1 MFKSIEEIKD
11 FQNNLRGLNDSFI
24 FYYLNTI
31 YQNILM
37 REESPNEDI
46 NEFNNKNLFSTQ
58 KQKAS
63 EKGIS
68 FRNFLQYFD
77 IQEFMCERIFNY
89 LDKSKTNKLTKN
101 EFVNGI
107 NTIFFGNIT
116 ELYKMIFYMCDF
128 NENNKI
134 HKFNMKLILSYIPVK
149 SYEEQHEYIK
159 HINSIIDSYFQ
170 NLDKKFPEKNIKE
183 TKEID
188 YDLYKS
194 SIEEYIN
201 DKSQQ
206 NSNNFNNNGA
216 FLLFISLISYIYHNY
231 PFKTENMNY
240 CNFIKNKF
248 LMKVP
253 QNKNKPPNIERYSNI
268 KIGGSVN
275 PLINSMNNPKKTN
288 NSRNNSNSSKDGLT
302 KNNPKQRSNSL
313 HNSKKSK
320 FKKVNKE
327 EKFINRLSDKELKII
342 NSKDNSDNK
351 EEKIKNDLLVSVN
364 NNNFS
369 EDNNNHL
376 GSRFRN
382 NPKEPK
388 GKVGPFQL
396 SPVNKNDKNPVFN
409 YDSNKES
416 DEVLIIEEGENNIN
430 TNEKKDDEYS
440 DILFKYSEEEN
451 SKFMKKYF
459 ATIRGKEILFFSSKL
474 KNELCAIWNISKTI
488 IITKE
493 KTSIGK
499 YTYYPIKFIN
509 YNRSF
514 CLIFFEEQEKQ
525 KIFAKKC
532 EEFTNFLKFEDFFEF
547 KEKIGEG
554 HFGLVKRCIEKST
567 GKEYAVKIMNK
578 NKIKERDLNFLIQE
592 RNYMSLIKHPNIVSL
607 IKDFEDEQNLYFVME
622 YFKGGDLSKYLNKIK
637 NDKEKNLEKISAK
650 IIRIIALGV
659 QYLNHFGIVH
669 RDLKPENIV
678 FEKEGDIKS
687 IKIIDLGVAITLPY
701 GKQSSDPIGTL
712 AYIAPEMYTHNAY
725 SYKVDVWSL
734 GILLYYL
741 ASGGVVPFF
750 DEKMDET
757 IMGKKIVFTHQEYP
771 EKYFGD
777 KSKSLITLIDKALEK
792 NPEKRITIQKFLSEE
807 WLNKYSK

>member
-116 ELYKMIFYMCDF
+116 ELKKMIFYMCDF

-159 HINSIIDSYFQ
+159 HINSIIDNYFQ
-170 NLDKKFPEKNIKE
+170 NLDTKFPEKNIKE

-216 FLLFISLISYIYHNY
+216 FLLFISLISYIYYNY

-253 QNKNKPPNIERYSNI
+253 QNKNKPPNIDRYSNI

-275 PLINSMNNPKKTN
+275 PLISSMNNPKKAN

-396 SPVNKNDKNPVFN
+396 SPVNKNNKYPVFN

-430 TNEKKDDEYS
+430 TNEKKMM
-440 DILFKYSEEEN
+440 N
-451 SKFMKKYF
+451 
-459 ATIRGKEILFFSSKL
+459 IRI
-474 KNELCAIWNISKTI
+474 
-488 IITKE
+488 
-493 KTSIGK
+493 
-499 YTYYPIKFIN
+499 YY
-509 YNRSF
+509 
-514 CLIFFEEQEKQ
+514 L
-525 KIFAKKC
+525 
-532 EEFTNFLKFEDFFEF
+532 
-547 KEKIGEG
+547 
-554 HFGLVKRCIEKST
+554 
-567 GKEYAVKIMNK
+567 
-578 NKIKERDLNFLIQE
+578 
-592 RNYMSLIKHPNIVSL
+592 NIV
-607 IKDFEDEQNLYFVME
+607 K
-622 YFKGGDLSKYLNKIK
+622 
-637 NDKEKNLEKISAK
+637 
-650 IIRIIALGV
+650 
-659 QYLNHFGIVH
+659 
-669 RDLKPENIV
+669 
-678 FEKEGDIKS
+678 
-687 IKIIDLGVAITLPY
+687 
-701 GKQSSDPIGTL
+701 
-712 AYIAPEMYTHNAY
+712 
-725 SYKVDVWSL
+725 
-734 GILLYYL
+734 
-741 ASGGVVPFF
+741 
-750 DEKMDET
+750 
-757 IMGKKIVFTHQEYP
+757 
-771 EKYFGD
+771 
-777 KSKSLITLIDKALEK
+777 
-792 NPEKRITIQKFLSEE
+792 KRIPNL
-807 WLNKYSK
+807 